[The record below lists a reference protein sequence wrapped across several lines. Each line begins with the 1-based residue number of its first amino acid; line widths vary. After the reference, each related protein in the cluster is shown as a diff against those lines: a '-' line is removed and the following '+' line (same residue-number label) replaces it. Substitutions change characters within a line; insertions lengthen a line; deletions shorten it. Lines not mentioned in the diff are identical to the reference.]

1 MRVLQ
6 IINSLGTG
14 GAEKLLLDTIPLY
27 RAQDIEMD
35 VLLLWDNDTM
45 FTCELQKMN
54 CCKIHILKK
63 SNHTRDIYNP
73 FAIFKIAKLLKNYDI
88 AHVHLFPAQY
98 FVIFANLLNGR
109 KTKLLFTE
117 HSTHNKRMATPVFAI
132 FDRFVYHF
140 YHKIVSIS
148 KDVSLALEKHIPTQK
163 QKIILIEN
171 GVNLEKIE
179 NASLISKNE
188 IHPNLSDT
196 DFVLCQVSAFRAGK
210 DQLTL
215 IKSLQYLEEKFKIV
229 LIGDGSES
237 EKEKINE
244 CIKHLKLEDRVF
256 LLGIKS
262 NIYSII
268 KSVDINIL
276 SSKFEGLSISSIEGM
291 ASGKP
296 FIASNAPGL
305 AEMVK
310 GYGVLFEI
318 GNQKE
323 LAQHIVALSIDSSYY
338 QSVVLSCKLRAAE
351 FDSAKMVAQ
360 HIQLYKETYGS
371 K

>member
-27 RAQDIEMD
+27 RAQGIEMD
-35 VLLLWDNDTM
+35 ILLLWDNEAM
-45 FTCELQKMN
+45 FTCELKKIN

-73 FAIFKIAKLLKNYDI
+73 FAIFKIAQLLKNYDI

-98 FVIFANLLNGR
+98 FVIFANLWNGR
-109 KTKLLFTE
+109 KTKLVFTE

-148 KDVSLALEKHIPTQK
+148 KDVSLALEKHIPKQK
-163 QKIILIEN
+163 QKITLIEN
-171 GVNLEKIE
+171 GVNLQQIE
-179 NASLISKNE
+179 NAIPIKKSD
-188 IHPNLSDT
+188 IHPNLSDA

-215 IKSLQYLEEKFKIV
+215 IKALLYLEKKFKIILV
-229 LIGDGSES
+229 GDGNET
-237 EKEKINE
+237 EKEIINV
-244 CIKHLKLEDRVF
+244 CIRDLQLEDRVF
-256 LLGIKS
+256 LLGVR
-262 NIYSII
+262 NDIYSII
-268 KSVDINIL
+268 KSVDVNIL

-296 FIASNAPGL
+296 FVASNAPGL
-305 AEMVK
+305 NEIVN
-310 GYGVLFEI
+310 GYGVLFET
-318 GNQKE
+318 GNEKE
-323 LAQHIVALSIDSSYY
+323 LAKIVENLSLNSFYY
-338 QSVVLSCKLRAAE
+338 QSIVHSCKLRAAE
-351 FDSAKMVAQ
+351 FDSAKMVTK
-360 HIQLYKETYGS
+360 HIELYKETYGS